1 MSHIRER
8 LLIRAVAT
16 ADAHDPPIFRPPPKL
31 KKGTTMTSLRL
42 RSQGPRSLAQAR
54 ASAFSRAT
62 ARTDRAAFPRRPRLL
77 TALLLLVCLL
87 AATACAPGQ
96 SLRSESDSGGQVT
109 LRVSTWGNDSRVRL
123 TQEAVD
129 AFTAANPDIKVTI
142 ENTDWGGYW
151 DKLATMTAGDNSPDV
166 IQMDESYI
174 AAYGTRDALLD
185 LGKVKDDL
193 DLSAMDAK
201 VLDTGKVGGTLVGAP
216 IGVANFSVGV
226 NPEVL
231 KKAGV
236 AMPNDKTWTWDQLAQ
251 VAAQVTG
258 KLGSQGVYGFDG
270 FGTGAAELGA
280 WARQN
285 GEEIWPT
292 EGAGV
297 SQATITSFFDYAN
310 KLVAMKAT
318 PPAEVQVENATA
330 VLDQSLFAT
339 NKAAFHLLFHT
350 QISAFS
356 AASGTEMKLLRLPAQ
371 ATGESAKMV
380 NKASMYWSV
389 SSRSQQ
395 ADASAKL
402 IDFLLTDPAATKVL
416 TTERG
421 IPAIPAVQKEV
432 APLLDPQAKIAL
444 DFSRSITP
452 ELVPPPQVTPPN
464 ASGFSTEFTPV
475 GTDVLFG
482 RISPADGAT
491 KVLSII
497 QSMK

>member
-1 MSHIRER
+1 M
-8 LLIRAVAT
+8 
-16 ADAHDPPIFRPPPKL
+16 
-31 KKGTTMTSLRL
+31 
-42 RSQGPRSLAQAR
+42 
-54 ASAFSRAT
+54 
-62 ARTDRAAFPRRPRLL
+62 DRDGVPRRRRRLL

-87 AATACAPGQ
+87 AAAGCAPGQ
-96 SLRSESDSGGQVT
+96 SIESESESGGPVT
-109 LRVSTWGNDSRVRL
+109 LQVSTWGNDSRLKL
-123 TQEAVD
+123 TQQAVD

-142 ENTDWGGYW
+142 QNNDWSAYW
-151 DKLATMTAGDNSPDV
+151 DKLATMTAGNNSPDV

-174 AAYGTRDALLD
+174 AAYGARDALLD
-185 LGKVKDDL
+185 LGKVNDSL

-236 AMPNDKTWTWDQLAQ
+236 SMPNDKTWTWDQLAQ
-251 VAAQVTG
+251 IAAQVTG
-258 KLGSQGVYGFDG
+258 KLESQGVYGLDG

-280 WARQN
+280 WARQK

-292 EGAGV
+292 EGPGV

-318 PPAEVQVENATA
+318 PPAGRQVENSTA
-330 VLDQSLFAT
+330 VLDQNMFAT

-350 QISAFS
+350 QISAFK
-356 AASGTEMKLLRLPAQ
+356 AASGTEMKLLRIPAQ
-371 ATGESAKMV
+371 AKGESPKMV
-380 NKASMYWSV
+380 NNASMYWSV
-389 SSRSQQ
+389 SSRTKQPE
-395 ADASAKL
+395 ASAKL

-444 DFSRSITP
+444 EFSQSIAP
-452 ELVPPPQVTPPN
+452 QLVPPAQVTPAN
-464 ASGFSTEFTPV
+464 ASGFSAEFTPV

-482 RISPADGAT
+482 RSSPADGAT

>member
-1 MSHIRER
+1 MSHVLPSPPLTQTTRQ
-8 LLIRAVAT
+8 LSTTLPT
-16 ADAHDPPIFRPPPKL
+16 A

-42 RSQGPRSLAQAR
+42 RSKGPGSLAQR
-54 ASAFSRAT
+54 LASALARAT
-62 ARTDRAAFPRRPRLL
+62 ARTARAASSGRPRLL

-96 SLRSESDSGGQVT
+96 SPGGESDSGGQGT

-123 TQEAVD
+123 TEEAVA
-129 AFTAANPDIKVTI
+129 AFTAANPDIKVAI
-142 ENTDWGGYW
+142 ENTDWSGYW

-174 AAYGTRDALLD
+174 AAYGARDALLD
-185 LGKVKDDL
+185 LGTVKDNL
-193 DLSAMDAK
+193 DLSAMDPK
-201 VLDTGKVGGTLVGAP
+201 VLDTGKVGETLVGAP

-236 AMPNDKTWTWDQLAQ
+236 SMPNDKTWTWDQLAQ
-251 VAAQVTG
+251 VAAQVTE
-258 KLGSQGVYGFDG
+258 KLGSEGVYGFDG

-280 WARQN
+280 WARQH
-285 GEEIWPT
+285 GEEVWPR
-292 EGAGV
+292 EGPGI

-318 PPAEVQVENATA
+318 PPAGRQVENATA

-350 QISAFS
+350 QISAFGT
-356 AASGTEMKLLRLPAQ
+356 ASGTEMKLLRLPAQ
-371 ATGESAKMV
+371 ATGESPNMV
-380 NKASMYWSV
+380 DKASMYWSV
-389 SSRSQQ
+389 AARTQQ
-395 ADASAKL
+395 AEASAKL

-444 DFSRSITP
+444 EFTQSVTP
-452 ELVPPPQVTPPN
+452 ELAPPPQVTPPN
-464 ASGFSTEFTPV
+464 ASGFSAEFTPV
-475 GTDVLFG
+475 GTEVLFG
-482 RISPADGAT
+482 RTSPADGAT

-497 QSMK
+497 ESMK